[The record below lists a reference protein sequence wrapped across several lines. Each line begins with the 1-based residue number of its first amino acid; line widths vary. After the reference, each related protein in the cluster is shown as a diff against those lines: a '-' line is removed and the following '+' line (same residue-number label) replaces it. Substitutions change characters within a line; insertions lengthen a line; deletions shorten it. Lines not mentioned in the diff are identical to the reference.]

1 MLNVLLTVDVEV
13 WCDGWNDI
21 DQRFPDAFRRY
32 VYGPTRHGNFAL
44 PYTLQVLNEYDLK
57 AVFFVETLFA
67 TRFGIQPL
75 AEIVG
80 LLRDADQY
88 VELHVHPEW
97 VDESIEPLLAH
108 AGAKRPNI
116 RDFSLAEQTILIGAG
131 RRLLAEAGGGDAIA
145 FRAGGFGF
153 NRDTLKAVSANGL
166 RYDSSYNAALHGRDS
181 GVAPG
186 TIVVDTIAC
195 DGIVEL
201 PVTVFVDGTRSL
213 RHAQLTACS
222 FPELEGLLWSALSAN
237 RNSFVI
243 LLHNFELLNQTRNG
257 VDRVV
262 VDRFHKLCS
271 FLDRN
276 RDSFRVCGFDGF
288 RPEPPPSQPAPLR
301 SPLWKTAGRMLEQ
314 AYRWRYA

>member
-131 RRLLAEAGGGDAIA
+131 RRLP
-145 FRAGGFGF
+145 F
-153 NRDTLKAVSANGL
+153 
-166 RYDSSYNAALHGRDS
+166 
-181 GVAPG
+181 
-186 TIVVDTIAC
+186 
-195 DGIVEL
+195 
-201 PVTVFVDGTRSL
+201 
-213 RHAQLTACS
+213 
-222 FPELEGLLWSALSAN
+222 
-237 RNSFVI
+237 
-243 LLHNFELLNQTRNG
+243 
-257 VDRVV
+257 
-262 VDRFHKLCS
+262 
-271 FLDRN
+271 
-276 RDSFRVCGFDGF
+276 
-288 RPEPPPSQPAPLR
+288 
-301 SPLWKTAGRMLEQ
+301 
-314 AYRWRYA
+314 